1 MLYDQI
7 TGSVGPVDPRMDL
20 VPDGTIDQQD
30 VDWLVRDI
38 MCRKYGDANLDGRI
52 DLTDYNL
59 LVGHFDPVGSN
70 PDLGWSEGDF
80 DGDDN
85 VDLSD
90 YMTLASN
97 FSPNGNVSTGIAK
110 NKTSNTQSA
119 KSEPNQDSST
129 AFPTDVQKT
138 GSASLESTSSRI
150 ALSPDSDFREAQQ
163 ALASPR
169 QTAEFT
175 AFDEVF
181 TRSSL
186 TRRLSGD
193 RSVKV
198 TGPLNS
204 EEI

>member
-1 MLYDQI
+1 
-7 TGSVGPVDPRMDL
+7 
-20 VPDGTIDQQD
+20 
-30 VDWLVRDI
+30 
-38 MCRKYGDANLDGRI
+38 
-52 DLTDYNL
+52 
-59 LVGHFDPVGSN
+59 
-70 PDLGWSEGDF
+70 
-80 DGDDN
+80 
-85 VDLSD
+85 
-90 YMTLASN
+90 MTLASN

-129 AFPTDVQKT
+129 AFLTDVQKT

-150 ALSPDSDFREAQQ
+150 ALSPDSDSREAQQ

-169 QTAEFT
+169 QTAEFS
-175 AFDEVF
+175 ALDEVF